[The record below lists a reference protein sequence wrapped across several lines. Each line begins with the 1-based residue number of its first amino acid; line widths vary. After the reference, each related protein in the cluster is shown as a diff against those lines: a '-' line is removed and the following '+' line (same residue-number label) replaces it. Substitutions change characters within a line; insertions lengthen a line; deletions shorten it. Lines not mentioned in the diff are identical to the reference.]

1 MKTETFEATAEQAY
15 GKKLD
20 TPVKYSGTFEKY
32 ESINEVR
39 NANDMLKDDEVVK
52 VRNAERKSTARQAA
66 LTAALDLAGIV
77 KPTIENDEQLR
88 LVKMYDILI
97 AAKKSDAEA
106 RAIAS
111 ATLGIEWATE

>member
-1 MKTETFEATAEQAY
+1 MKTETFEAVAEQAY

-20 TPVKYSGTFEKY
+20 TPIKYSGSFEKY
-32 ESINEVR
+32 ENINEVR
-39 NANDMLKDDEVVK
+39 AANDLLKDDEQVK

-66 LTAALDLAGIV
+66 LTAALTAAGIE

-88 LVKMYDILI
+88 LTKMYDILI
-97 AAKKSDAEA
+97 AAKKSHDEA

-111 ATLGIEWATE
+111 ATLGIEWAE